1 MEEPLKSK
9 QMILT
14 LVVVLSVVTGMLGCQ
29 KDDTAVK
36 ALQELTDTQ
45 AEKVK
50 EQNEALANLAEQI
63 ENCQA
68 DVAKTKGEAAVIKSK
83 DVKVEIP
90 SLVGEA
96 SVESLEAL
104 KAAIAEA
111 TEKQQAQLTEL
122 EAAQDACAGD
132 LTAATE
138 AAEAA
143 AAAEAEAAA
152 AAETEAAAKAA
163 EEEAAAAKKK
173 KAAAARRAKQKKP
186 TAVQEA
192 EEAGEP
198 TKGVRSRY

>member
-50 EQNEALANLAEQI
+50 EQNEELANLAEQI

-111 TEKQQAQLTEL
+111 TEKQQAQLIEL
-122 EAAQDACAGD
+122 KAAQDACAGD
-132 LTAATE
+132 LAAATE
-138 AAEAA
+138 AAA

-163 EEEAAAAKKK
+163 EEEAAAAAKK